1 MKAEVA
7 TRRMDRSTTHELM
20 PVQDCADRGRQS
32 FIMQAKLK
40 LGAIARS
47 GLQDVARTRSG
58 QAEPTREECDS
69 VLANTASY
77 AAWTALSKG
86 AQEQMWRAVE
96 DMTARQSVEIE
107 ERREAISVRPA
118 IGSVALDA
126 TFEIPVYLLET
137 AFHGQPG
144 GYVNSQN
151 DVDISAGILQEA
163 GGTLYTRGLGSGKS
177 DSKAQAVLRYVE
189 DRYDGFTPS
198 RILDLACGYGG
209 QTCAYAAA
217 YPNAQAHGIEAGE
230 GLLRYGH
237 LRAESLGIAL
247 QLKQGDVTAT
257 GYPDGHF
264 DLIISNILLHE
275 VPTTVMQEIMLEC
288 QRLLAPGGV
297 VIHQDVPL
305 RKPDMSG
312 FGKFLSMW
320 QTQHNDEPFWEE
332 FGNSSVPDALMQA
345 GFESEKIF
353 EEYIAQVAGPLHW
366 YLVGAQKS

>member
-1 MKAEVA
+1 MKAA
-7 TRRMDRSTTHELM
+7 TKIRRMDRSTSHELM
-20 PVQDCADRGRQS
+20 PLQDCADRGRQS
-32 FIMQAKLK
+32 FIMQAKMK
-40 LGAIARS
+40 LGAFAVN

-58 QAEPTREECDS
+58 HTEPTREECDDALMRS
-69 VLANTASY
+69 ASF

-118 IGSVALDA
+118 KGSVTLDS
-126 TFEIPVYLLET
+126 TFEIPDYLLET

-151 DVDISAGILQEA
+151 DADISAGILQEA

-177 DSKAQAVLRYVE
+177 DSKAQAVLHYIE
-189 DRYDGFTPS
+189 DKYHDFSPS
-198 RILDLACGYGG
+198 RILDLGCGYGG

-217 YPNAQAHGIEAGE
+217 FENAETHGIEAGE
-230 GLLRYGH
+230 GLLRYAH

-247 QLKQGDVTAT
+247 QLKQGDVAAT

-275 VPTTVMQEIMLEC
+275 VPSTVMQKVMLESH
-288 QRLLAPGGV
+288 RLLAPGGV

-305 RKPDMSG
+305 RKPDTSG
-312 FGKFLSMW
+312 FRKFLTMW

-332 FGNSSVPDALMQA
+332 FGNSSVPDALKQA
-345 GFESEKIF
+345 GFESERIF
-353 EEYIAQVAGPLHW
+353 EEYVAQVAGPMNW